1 MCDIREFS
9 ADLPNNIFGKLPA
22 ITAIIPSQIFCV
34 VSPIVF
40 LNLSL
45 FSFLVFCYPGL
56 SVIKYIEILKK
67 FICFLCH
74 LNKKRGVKMTTYA
87 IKWPTQKEKNR
98 SNNLKSWSQIMNRS
112 VLCCLRTAGKLNNL
126 HNIQTSRI
134 YRWKRETVF
143 IILKLSWQIDKI
155 IQLCISQFF
164 GPTTKNQRLH
174 KTFKTKADPILEHK
188 SCPSR
193 RFMHV
198 RKCPGY
204 LPPYGAV
211 TNVWYDK
218 LNPWVVCRQN

>member
-1 MCDIREFS
+1 MCDVREFS

-22 ITAIIPSQIFCV
+22 ITAIIPSHIFCV
-34 VSPIVF
+34 VSSIVF
-40 LNLSL
+40 PNLSL

-74 LNKKRGVKMTTYA
+74 LNKKARRQNDHLSNKVAYTKR
-87 IKWPTQKEKNR
+87 KNR
-98 SNNLKSWSQIMNRS
+98 SNNLKSGSQIMNRS
-112 VLCCLRTAGKLNNL
+112 VSCCLRTAGKLNNL
-126 HNIQTSRI
+126 HNIQRSRI

-164 GPTTKNQRLH
+164 GPTTKNLRLH

-188 SCPSR
+188 SCPQDVSC
-193 RFMHV
+193 M
-198 RKCPGY
+198 
-204 LPPYGAV
+204 
-211 TNVWYDK
+211 
-218 LNPWVVCRQN
+218 

>member
-1 MCDIREFS
+1 MCDVREFS

-22 ITAIIPSQIFCV
+22 ITAIIPSHIFCV
-34 VSPIVF
+34 VSSIVF

-74 LNKKRGVKMTTYA
+74 LNKKARRQNDHLSNKVAYTKR
-87 IKWPTQKEKNR
+87 KNR
-98 SNNLKSWSQIMNRS
+98 SNNLKSGSQIMNRS
-112 VLCCLRTAGKLNNL
+112 VSCCLRTAGKLNNL
-126 HNIQTSRI
+126 HNIQRSRI

-164 GPTTKNQRLH
+164 GPTTKNLRLH

-188 SCPSR
+188 SCPQDVSC
-193 RFMHV
+193 M
-198 RKCPGY
+198 
-204 LPPYGAV
+204 
-211 TNVWYDK
+211 
-218 LNPWVVCRQN
+218 